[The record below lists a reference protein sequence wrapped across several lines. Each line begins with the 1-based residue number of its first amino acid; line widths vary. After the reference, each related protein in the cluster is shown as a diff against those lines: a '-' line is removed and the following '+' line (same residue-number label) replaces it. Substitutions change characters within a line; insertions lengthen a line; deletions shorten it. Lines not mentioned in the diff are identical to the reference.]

1 MAICLSGVL
10 SRHMCD
16 CCRTA
21 PEMYKK
27 CTCSAATCRCRWPCF
42 VVTRVSVLLMLFIL
56 LTSACT
62 SAVMQ
67 YDSNQSNLYNQHLAQ
82 LLLHGKDSNDL
93 QSGRGTVEWRGI
105 TEDGSQPIHESRSAS
120 K

>member
-21 PEMYKK
+21 PEIYKK

-82 LLLHGKDSNDL
+82 LLLHGKDSNICNL
-93 QSGRGTVEWRGI
+93 VEELWSGGAA
-105 TEDGSQPIHESRSAS
+105 EDGTNQYMSS
-120 K
+120 KCF